1 MSALAII
8 LARSGSQGVPGKNI
22 APIAGK
28 PCIGWTIQAAQDARC
43 VSKVVVSTDGDEIA
57 QVALR
62 LGTLV
67 HDRSPD
73 LASDTATID
82 DAARQALLAVDP
94 NEQFHTIVLL
104 YANVPVRPDD
114 LIDRAVELL
123 ETEEC
128 DSVQSYADVG
138 KHHPWWTATIDAG
151 GLVSPWQGDILNHN
165 VYRRQDLPPAFV
177 PDGGVLA
184 LTRKAL
190 TLQIPNV
197 TPGPHAFFGSNRRA
211 ITTQQGQVIDIDTPI
226 DLVIADTMLRQSREH
241 RQL

>member
-8 LARSGSQGVPGKNI
+8 LARSGSKGVPGKNI
-22 APIAGK
+22 APVAGK
-28 PCIGWTIQAAQDARC
+28 PCIAWTIDAACNARRI
-43 VSKVVVSTDGDEIA
+43 SKVIVSTDGDEIA
-57 QVALR
+57 QVSR
-62 LGTLV
+62 SLGVQV
-67 HDRSPD
+67 HERSSD

-82 DAARQALLAVDP
+82 AAARQAVLAVDP
-94 NEQFHTIVLL
+94 DGQFRTIVLL

-114 LIDRAVELL
+114 LIDRAIELL
-123 ETEEC
+123 ESEEC

-138 KHHPWWTATIDAG
+138 KHHPWWTAKIDADG
-151 GLVSPWQGDILNHN
+151 CVSPWQGDILNHN

-190 TLQIPNV
+190 TLQIPGV

-211 ITTQQGQVIDIDTPI
+211 ITTQQGEVIDVDTPI